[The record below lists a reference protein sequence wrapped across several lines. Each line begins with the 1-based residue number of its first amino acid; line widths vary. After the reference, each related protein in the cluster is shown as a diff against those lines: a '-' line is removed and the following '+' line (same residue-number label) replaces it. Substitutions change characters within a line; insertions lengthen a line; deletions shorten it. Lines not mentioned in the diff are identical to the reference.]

1 MTKMPCGNTQAEI
14 DNDTQ
19 TNAQEQAQYAAELNF
34 WKETRDKLLAGET
47 IYTGCA
53 KFTLSERLAN
63 EYQEFADL
71 IDLDHDIMS
80 DYLAKKC
87 SPIVNELIENEARV
101 MASIIVG

>member
-1 MTKMPCGNTQAEI
+1 MICGNTQAEI
-14 DNDTQ
+14 DRDTQ
-19 TNAQEQAQYAAELNF
+19 TDAQEQAQYAAEQAL
-34 WKETRDKLLAGET
+34 WGETVARLLLGET
-47 IYTGCA
+47 ICTGCA

-63 EYQEFADL
+63 EYQQFADL
-71 IDLDHDIMS
+71 IDLDQDIMN